1 MKSIIYIIQI
11 LVVISLSGCATKE
24 AATARQSADEP
35 DLDFNGNDCILIR
48 TIRDY
53 TSLDKEHLLIYGTG
67 NRAYFVRLFRPTFE
81 MHGSIGMRV
90 VSRDDRLCP
99 FGGEGIVFGSFGDDK
114 VPVRSIARVTADQEE
129 YLLTRYGVKQPA
141 RQQAPAEP
149 ENVKGADVEELGQ
162 AEPGFP

>member
-1 MKSIIYIIQI
+1 MKKYLFQI
-11 LVVISLSGCATKE
+11 VTVLFLSGCATSDP
-24 AATARQSADEP
+24 ASGGRADDDS

-81 MHGSIGMRV
+81 MHGSIGIRV

-99 FGGEGIVFGSFGDDK
+99 FGGDGIVFGSFGDDT
-114 VPVRSIARVTADQEE
+114 VPVRSISRVTAEQEE
-129 YLLTRYGVKQPA
+129 YLLTRYGIKQPA

-162 AEPGFP
+162 AEPGFL